1 MSFFD
6 HQAQQEAIQAELEQA
21 PILSPI
27 LSLEELDKEYA
38 DNAPFLNK
46 LPVKA
51 RQYLKQRYSGYRK
64 TRGDGNCFYRS
75 YIYSILEQLTL

>member
-21 PILSPI
+21 PILSPV
-27 LSLEELDKEYA
+27 LSLDGLDTEYA
-38 DNAPFLNK
+38 ENLPFLQK
-46 LPVKA
+46 LPVSC
-51 RQYLKQRYSGYRK
+51 RQYLKHHYSGYRK

-75 YIYSILEQLTL
+75 YLFAILEQLAL